1 MAIVVAHDEVKAN
14 RRSRI
19 HEDGIFVA
27 LTDFIVANPAT
38 GLDAQAMLVEEGPH
52 RNLRTHYHDEDEF
65 QIFVSGGGTN
75 GKHPIKPFQLHFAR
89 KHTPYGPIVASEAG
103 CVFLTLR
110 SRSDNGAKF
119 MPESRGKLDSVQD
132 RHPWQIGADI
142 VFPDIPD
149 TSKGAATQPLA
160 GVHDDHGLDA
170 QALRLAPGARYL
182 APSPAGTDGQ
192 YLVVLRGSLIH
203 EGAERQAITIVFL
216 RPGDPAFELEAGSD
230 GLDALVMSL
239 PRQGAAATGV
249 QRQTGA
255 DFKVWQCVL
264 CAFIYDEAA
273 GLEEEGIAPG
283 TRWEDVPDS
292 FTCSDCGASKSDFV
306 MAEI

>member
-1 MAIVVAHDEVKAN
+1 MTIVVAHDDVKAN

-27 LTDFIVANPAT
+27 LTDFIVANPEQGIT
-38 GLDAQAMLVEEGPH
+38 AQAMLVEEGPH

-65 QIFVSGGGTN
+65 QIFTAGGGTN

-89 KHTPYGPIVASEAG
+89 KHTPYGPILASEAG
-103 CVFLTLR
+103 CAFLTLR

-119 MPESRGKLDSVQD
+119 MPESRARLDGVQD

-142 VFPDIPD
+142 KFPEVAEG
-149 TSKGAATQPLA
+149 GAMEPVA
-160 GVHDDHGLDA
+160 GVRDDYGLDA
-170 QALRLAPGARYL
+170 QALRLAPGARLL

-203 EGAERQAITIVFL
+203 EGAQRNAITIIFL
-216 RPGDPAFELEAGSD
+216 QPGDAAFELQAGSS
-230 GLDALVMSL
+230 GLDALVLSL
-239 PRQGAAATGV
+239 PRQGAATATAE
-249 QRQTGA
+249 RAPDTE
-255 DFKVWQCVL
+255 FKVWQCVL
-264 CAFIYDEAA
+264 CAFVYDEAA
-273 GLEEEGIAPG
+273 GLVEEGIPPG
-283 TRWEDVPDS
+283 TRWEDVPES

-306 MAEI
+306 MAEL